1 MNAAQS
7 TKAVQAKNII
17 AVLVDVGV
25 LLDEK
30 LKIKYFRKT
39 CLQKLDAQG
48 DNKSEVLTI
57 LAASTAEQLRDLDNT
72 VEAIMKGICLQISD
86 LSRGYLIGA
95 WSLNEP
101 YNRILSMLRGESTQY
116 GREIPTVDLE
126 ILNLQAFVRAL
137 QLESQIFD
145 IFSEQNA
152 QDLKGNTELV
162 KVEELLAHIE
172 KLSELNAKVT
182 ARAVEKTDWP
192 ANSPPQVLIRKKIS
206 SIHQLLSGMQRNL
219 ELRMPPANSDFSIN
233 IHS

>member
-17 AVLVDVGV
+17 ATLVEVGV

-30 LKIKYFRKT
+30 LIVRHVRKT

-116 GREIPTVDLE
+116 GREIPTVDPE
-126 ILNLQAFVRAL
+126 ILNLQTFVRAL
-137 QLESQIFD
+137 QLETQIFD

-152 QDLKGNTELV
+152 QALQGNTELV
-162 KVEELLAHIE
+162 RVEELSDLI
-172 KLSELNAKVT
+172 KQLSELNDKVT
-182 ARAVEKTDWP
+182 ARAETDGT
-192 ANSPPQVLIRKKIS
+192 ANSRSQVLIRKKIS
-206 SIHQLLSGMQRNL
+206 STNQLLCGMYRSL
-219 ELRMPPANSDFSIN
+219 ELRTPLSDSHFSIK
-233 IHS
+233 IQY

>member
-137 QLESQIFD
+137 QLETQILD

-152 QDLKGNTELV
+152 EVLKGNTKLV
-162 KVEELLAHIE
+162 KIEELSALIQ
-172 KLSELNAKVT
+172 KLSELNDKVT
-182 ARAVEKTDWP
+182 ARAVEKTGWA
-192 ANSPPQVLIRKKIS
+192 ANSPAQVLIRKKIS
-206 SIHQLLSGMQRNL
+206 SINQLLCGMYRSL
-219 ELRMPPANSDFSIN
+219 ELRTPLSDSDFSIK
-233 IHS
+233 IQY